1 MTHHGQQ
8 DEEALPYIVQPV
20 RKDNVL
26 PTDLEQSRQ
35 DVKRTGLFVGGE
47 GQLPGTSGVLGTMHR
62 KRVMFSIG

>member
-1 MTHHGQQ
+1 MTHLGQQ

-35 DVKRTGLFVGGE
+35 DVKRSGLLVGGE
-47 GQLPGTSGVLGTMHR
+47 GQLPGADGVLGTMHR
-62 KRVMFSIG
+62 KKVMFSFG

>member
-35 DVKRTGLFVGGE
+35 DVKKVWAFSRRR
-47 GQLPGTSGVLGTMHR
+47 GTVTRG
-62 KRVMFSIG
+62 

>member
-20 RKDNVL
+20 IKDNVL

-35 DVKRTGLFVGGE
+35 MLKGLG
-47 GQLPGTSGVLGTMHR
+47 
-62 KRVMFSIG
+62 FS